1 MKAITTLIV
10 ISDDRQARLLENRG
24 VGKGINEVKEI
35 SASDFDDVETRYSDR
50 PGRGHASA
58 GTARAAMER
67 STSEQRQERQA
78 FARHVLDNIE
88 TLMQKGEYDRLA
100 MVAAPQMLGE
110 LRNIIGA
117 DLRKKLVFD
126 IDKDLVNIPTAKLAD
141 HFADK
146 IAF

>member
-1 MKAITTLIV
+1 
-10 ISDDRQARLLENRG
+10 
-24 VGKGINEVKEI
+24 
-35 SASDFDDVETRYSDR
+35 
-50 PGRGHASA
+50 
-58 GTARAAMER
+58 
-67 STSEQRQERQA
+67 
-78 FARHVLDNIE
+78 
-88 TLMQKGEYDRLA
+88 
-100 MVAAPQMLGE
+100 MLGE